1 MGKTNLIYLTTGQDE
16 IFSLTFDL
24 FKQQLH
30 FEVKVW
36 LVHHLSVYYNNNN
49 IIHSLYK
56 KKKKHKKKII
66 FLCLLSVCDQI
77 KNYNIFSIISI
88 SCRNSSVWILLEP
101 SLVFDIVDRSVSK
114 VNVPSRTVGCHQ
126 GLGVRIFPPLP
137 HWSFSISIDASL
149 WPP

>member
-49 IIHSLYK
+49 RIHSLYK
-56 KKKKHKKKII
+56 KKKKH
-66 FLCLLSVCDQI
+66 
-77 KNYNIFSIISI
+77 
-88 SCRNSSVWILLEP
+88 
-101 SLVFDIVDRSVSK
+101 
-114 VNVPSRTVGCHQ
+114 
-126 GLGVRIFPPLP
+126 
-137 HWSFSISIDASL
+137 
-149 WPP
+149 